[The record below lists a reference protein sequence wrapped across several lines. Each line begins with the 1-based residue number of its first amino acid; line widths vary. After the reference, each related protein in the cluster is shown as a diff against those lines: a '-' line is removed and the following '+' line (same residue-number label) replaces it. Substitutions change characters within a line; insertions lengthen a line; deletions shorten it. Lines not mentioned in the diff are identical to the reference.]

1 MVAGE
6 LCLILETNVGCLQA
20 TDCYQS
26 NAYFLCMN
34 NDMLSE
40 KVINNE
46 FQQSFD
52 QKCLSTNDCIQNVG
66 LDCNINLC
74 QCKTQN
80 FWNGS
85 VCSK

>member
-40 KVINNE
+40 
-46 FQQSFD
+46 
-52 QKCLSTNDCIQNVG
+52 
-66 LDCNINLC
+66 NISIGIEAI
-74 QCKTQN
+74 K
-80 FWNGS
+80 S
-85 VCSK
+85 VN